1 MKTQANPDRL
11 SVASNYSVHV
21 VEKDAV
27 VVLYNRSQPLILQGK
42 DKVRLFDYIL
52 SLPNSQLTLESLMS
66 LSEELLQL
74 VARLLRARILQPAV

>member
-1 MKTQANPDRL
+1 MAPH
-11 SVASNYSVHV
+11 YSVHV

-27 VVLYNRSQPLILQGK
+27 VVLYNKSQPLILQGK

-52 SLPNSQLTLESLMS
+52 SLPNCQLTLDSLLS

-74 VARLLRARILQPAV
+74 VARLLQARILQPVI